1 MKGPHSNPVS
11 TGMAVDSAGAVA
23 YDPSE
28 NVKALMEASLKSLT
42 ERQDLIARI
51 ADEKIERLE
60 SEVINA
66 EKFATLRAAHNAEIR
81 SMESD
86 RVDKIRSV
94 DVANAAA
101 TAAQLLSAVT
111 TLASTAQATAETLR
125 NQVAATAAAVASQTE
140 RIINPIVERVAVLEK
155 SSYRGEGRSTLADPA
170 LQDIMAEMRKISNGV
185 STSSGKS
192 EGSGDTIKWIALGI
206 SMVVGLIAIG
216 TFVFVTQRQSTVD
229 PAPQIIYVPAPATG
243 VPLPATPQTGR

>member
-1 MKGPHSNPVS
+1 MSKPSRPGRRQGPSN
-11 TGMAVDSAGAVA
+11 GMAVDALGAIA

-28 NVKALMEASLKSLT
+28 NVKDLMDASVQALME
-42 ERQDLIARI
+42 RQNLLADIC
-51 ADEKIERLE
+51 DEKIKRLE
-60 SEVINA
+60 SEVGNA
-66 EKFATLRAAHNAEIR
+66 DKMAILRASHNTEIR
-81 SMESD
+81 HMESD

-170 LQDIMAEMRKISNGV
+170 MDALVTEMKKISGGADRR
-185 STSSGKS
+185 SGNT
-192 EGSGDTIKWIALGI
+192 EGSGDVIKWIALGI
-206 SMVVGLIAIG
+206 SMIVGLIAIG
-216 TFVFVTQRQSTVD
+216 TFVFITTRQ
-229 PAPQIIYVPAPATG
+229 
-243 VPLPATPQTGR
+243 

>member
-1 MKGPHSNPVS
+1 MRGDDK
-11 TGMAVDSAGAVA
+11 TGSAVD
-23 YDPSE
+23 PTE

-42 ERQDLIARI
+42 ERQDLLARL
-51 ADEKIERLE
+51 ADEKIKRLE
-60 SEVINA
+60 SAVLSA
-66 EKFATLRAAHNAEIR
+66 EKTATMQASHNTEIR
-81 SMESD
+81 HMESD

-170 LQDIMAEMRKISNGV
+170 MESLVAEMRKINGSV
-185 STSSGKS
+185 ASSVGKS
-192 EGSGDTIKWIALGI
+192 QGSGDTVKWIATGI
-206 SMVVGLIAIG
+206 SMIVGLILIG
-216 TFVFVTQRQSTVD
+216 TFVFVTSRSSTV
-229 PAPQIIYVPAPATG
+229 APRKRTHATC
-243 VPLPATPQTGR
+243 VLASLSVK